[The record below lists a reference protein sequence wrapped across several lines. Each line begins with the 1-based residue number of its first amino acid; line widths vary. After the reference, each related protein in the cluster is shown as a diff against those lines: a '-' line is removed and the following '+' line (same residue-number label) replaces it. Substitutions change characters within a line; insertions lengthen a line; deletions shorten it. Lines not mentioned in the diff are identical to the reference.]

1 MVRINDCCWSWSRSS
16 FWRIKWNSG
25 FINGYQLFLAVIDVQ
40 IVLFSIKENSF
51 QYAQDVQVNLLVWY
65 VQYLDVNK
73 YSYMCLGC
81 TFMPTNNW
89 RRYSGKNK
97 IRKYKYKTC
106 NNRFFVWNSINDDI
120 YCFNKILP
128 NDRIWIRQKIKI
140 KEWGVLKVSRYYH
153 YTKGYHYICSNR
165 KKYNGTLQEANVYCL
180 FLIFRI
186 IFSCFLFFRS
196 NNNLY

>member
-1 MVRINDCCWSWSRSS
+1 MRKMYRWTYWYDMCNIWM
-16 FWRIKWNSG
+16 
-25 FINGYQLFLAVIDVQ
+25 
-40 IVLFSIKENSF
+40 LFS
-51 QYAQDVQVNLLVWY
+51 
-65 VQYLDVNK
+65 NK

-140 KEWGVLKVSRYYH
+140 KEWGVLKVSRYYKKK
-153 YTKGYHYICSNR
+153 KGIGNR
-165 KKYNGTLQEANVYCL
+165 QFFFLCNDSLLLHKSVPLYL
-180 FLIFRI
+180 FK
-186 IFSCFLFFRS
+186 
-196 NNNLY
+196 

>member
-1 MVRINDCCWSWSRSS
+1 MRKMYRWTYWYDMCNIWM
-16 FWRIKWNSG
+16 
-25 FINGYQLFLAVIDVQ
+25 
-40 IVLFSIKENSF
+40 LFS
-51 QYAQDVQVNLLVWY
+51 
-65 VQYLDVNK
+65 NK

-140 KEWGVLKVSRYYH
+140 KEWGVLKVSRYYKKK
-153 YTKGYHYICSNR
+153 KGIGNRQFFFCVMIVYYCIKAYHYICSNR

-186 IFSCFLFFRS
+186 VFSCFVFFRS
-196 NNNLY
+196 DNNLY